1 MIIKD
6 PDLVKKILAT
16 DFNNFVDHGLWL
28 AKIFGKVRKSQ
39 KQLFAFESFKKIN
52 DKSALASKG
61 QSVSKA
67 NEIFFNFLP

>member
-1 MIIKD
+1 LIIRD

-39 KQLFAFESFKKIN
+39 EQLFALNLSKK
-52 DKSALASKG
+52 
-61 QSVSKA
+61 
-67 NEIFFNFLP
+67 